1 MPKSSLEYDNQV
13 QCLRLAIAVI
23 REWGKAV
30 LRPTRKN
37 RENIGRLEVEKRVG
51 GPFADLQEHHEESDR
66 TEAALLPIK
75 RGSRC
80 VSRPPN
86 KDI

>member
-1 MPKSSLEYDNQV
+1 MV
-13 QCLRLAIAVI
+13 
-23 REWGKAV
+23 REGRKAV

-37 RENIGRLEVEKRVG
+37 CENTERLEVEKRVG
-51 GPFADLQEHHEESDR
+51 GPFADLQEHHKESDR

-80 VSRPPN
+80 VSKPPN
-86 KDI
+86 EDI

>member
-1 MPKSSLEYDNQV
+1 MPKSFLEYDNQV

-23 REWGKAV
+23 REGRKTV
-30 LRPTRKN
+30 LRPTHKN
-37 RENIGRLEVEKRVG
+37 CENIGRLEVEKRVG
-51 GPFADLQEHHEESDR
+51 GPFVDLQEHHKESHR
-66 TEAALLPIK
+66 TEAVLLPIK

-80 VSRPPN
+80 VSKLP